1 MTDRTDPLAELREE
15 LIATCR
21 RLSSAGLSPGGSGN
35 VSARS
40 GSTVLIT
47 PTGSTLARVQPDELA
62 ACELRPDGG
71 VVPAAPGPAP
81 SKELPLHLA
90 VYSEAPDAAAVVHL
104 HSAAATALA
113 CLPPEQGMAALP
125 AYTPY
130 RVMRL
135 GRIPVAAYARPGS
148 AGLAEGV
155 RAVARTAPVLLL
167 ASHGPVTWAGS
178 LAAAADLAEE
188 LENAAQVAFLL
199 RGSTA
204 APLAPEQVD
213 ELRGPARA

>member
-1 MTDRTDPLAELREE
+1 MTDISGLREE
-15 LIATCR
+15 LVSTCR
-21 RLSSAGLSPGGSGN
+21 SLAAAGLSPGGSGN

-47 PTGSTLARVQPDELA
+47 PTGSALARVRPEDLA
-62 ACELRPDGG
+62 ACHLQPDGSA
-71 VVPAAPGPAP
+71 VPAAGPTP

-90 VYSEAPDAAAVVHL
+90 VYAVAPAATAVVHL

-113 CLPPEQGMAALP
+113 CLPPERGNAALP

-135 GRIPVAAYARPGS
+135 GAIPVAAYARPGS
-148 AGLAEGV
+148 AALADGV
-155 RAVARTAPVLLL
+155 RALAASASVLLL
-167 ASHGPVTWAGS
+167 SAHGPVTWGGS
-178 LAAAADLAEE
+178 LHAAADLAEE

-199 RGSTA
+199 RGTA
-204 APLAPEQVD
+204 AVPLPD
-213 ELRGPARA
+213 EDVTDLRGPAGA